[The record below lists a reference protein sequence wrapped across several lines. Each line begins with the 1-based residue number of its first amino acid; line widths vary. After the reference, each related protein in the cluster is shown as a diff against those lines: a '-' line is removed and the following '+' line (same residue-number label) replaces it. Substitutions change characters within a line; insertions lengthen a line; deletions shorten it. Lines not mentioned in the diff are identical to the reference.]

1 MASMTFLGPQ
11 FRTPTLR
18 IALAQLGIHGNLVCI
33 TAGWQEREGEIDE
46 LRGHVGANVTDLALY
61 ERTEEVFAD
70 DDELRTEHRQRQA
83 RLREMQELYRVR
95 LGHAKDAAREL
106 LARDGEPAILRPARR
121 AALSALRQVDRQHL
135 LAVEREHAQFRRR
148 MRPQQRASIVPHIDA
163 IRREIQ
169 RAAAVLIAG
178 GHVAVLLNR
187 LRLFDVKRLAQG
199 KPVIAWSAGAMAAC
213 ETIVLF
219 HDHPAEG
226 ARDAEVFDV
235 GLGMLPGV
243 VALPHAQTR
252 LALHDAARVSLLAR
266 RFAPA
271 HCMTLD
277 EGTSLHWKSGVLK
290 YSASAWQLTRAGAL
304 DEVRAE

>member
-1 MASMTFLGPQ
+1 MTFLGPQ
-11 FRTPTLR
+11 FRTQTLR
-18 IALAQLGIHGNLVCI
+18 IALAQLGIRGTLVSI

-46 LRGHVGANVTDLALY
+46 LRSHVGSNVTDLALY
-61 ERTEEVFAD
+61 ARTEEVFAAD
-70 DDELRTEHRQRQA
+70 GELRTRHRQRQS
-83 RLREMQELYRVR
+83 RLREMQELYRLR
-95 LGHAKDAAREL
+95 LEHAKDAAREL
-106 LARDGEPAILRPARR
+106 LARDGDPALLRPARR

-135 LAVEREHAQFRRR
+135 LAVEREHAQFRRHL
-148 MRPQQRASIVPHIDA
+148 RPQQRASIVPHIDA

-187 LRLFDVKRLAQG
+187 LRLFDLKRLASG
-199 KPVIAWSAGAMAAC
+199 KPVLAWSAGAMAAC
-213 ETIVLF
+213 DSIVLF
-219 HDHPAEG
+219 HDHAAEG

-243 VALPHAQTR
+243 IALPHAQGR
-252 LALHDAARVSLLAR
+252 LALHDATRVSLLAR

-277 EGTSLHWKSGVLK
+277 DGTSLHWKSGVLK
-290 YSASAWQLTRAGAL
+290 HSANAWKLTRSGAL
-304 DEVRAE
+304 DEVRPE

>member
-1 MASMTFLGPQ
+1 MTFLGPQ

-18 IALAQLGIHGNLVCI
+18 VALAQLGIRGNLVCI

-46 LRGHVGANVTDLALY
+46 LRSHVGANVRDLALY
-61 ERTEEVFAD
+61 ARAEEVFAA
-70 DDELRTEHRQRQA
+70 DDELRTAHRQRQV
-83 RLREMQELYRVR
+83 RLGEMQELYRLR

-106 LARDGEPAILRPARR
+106 LARDGDPVLLRPARR
-121 AALSALRQVDRQHL
+121 AALSALRQIDRQHL

-148 MRPQQRASIVPHIDA
+148 LRPQQRASIVPHLDA

-169 RAAAVLIAG
+169 RAAAILIAG

-213 ETIVLF
+213 ENIVLF

-226 ARDAEVFDV
+226 ARNAEVFDV
-235 GLGMLPGV
+235 GLGMLRGV
-243 VALPHAQTR
+243 VALPHAQSR
-252 LALHDAARVSLLAR
+252 LALHDATRVSLLAR

-271 HCMTLD
+271 RCVTLD
-277 EGTSLHWKSGVLK
+277 DGTALHWKSGELRH
-290 YSASAWQLTRAGAL
+290 SANAWQLTRSGAL
-304 DEVRAE
+304 DEVRAA